1 MKKLSLYI
9 FLVLLW
15 CNVGFA
21 DVVKDAL
28 TNIKKT
34 KDLLKGNYKCQ
45 SILTQGRWTFS
56 FSKISGKNY
65 YIKNVSDD
73 NPPSKQFAV
82 LKYNMLFWYYI
93 LPVEEDSVLIANV
106 LKLEPKRDEN
116 FMSIIIFFDG
126 DFTKEDLRKLK
137 DSSNESEQAFFNHAD
152 NFVETRI
159 NSGSQGNFQNFDRGI
174 CKSDYKPLKKI
185 PKLSNEQK
193 EINKKKLLEQ
203 LKKYKPTELAPGV
216 KKKTN

>member
-1 MKKLSLYI
+1 MQSIKL
-9 FLVLLW
+9 FLGILILGLFW

-21 DVVKDAL
+21 ENA
-28 TNIKKT
+28 IKEKIE
-34 KDLLKGNYKCQ
+34 KIQDLLKGNYKCQ
-45 SILTQGRWTFS
+45 SILTQGKWTFS
-56 FSKISGKNY
+56 FSKISRKNY
-65 YIKNVSDD
+65 YIENDSDKT
-73 NPPSKQFAV
+73 SGKKFAE
-82 LKYNMLFWYYI
+82 LKYNILFWYYI
-93 LPVEEDSVLIANV
+93 LPVEGDSVLIANV

-174 CKSDYKPLKKI
+174 CKSDYKPLKKL
-185 PKLSNEQK
+185 PK
-193 EINKKKLLEQ
+193 INLEQ

>member
-1 MKKLSLYI
+1 MKK
-9 FLVLLW
+9 FLPIIILGLLW

-21 DVVKDAL
+21 ENVLKEK
-28 TNIKKT
+28 IEKIQ
-34 KDLLKGNYKCQ
+34 DLLKGNYKCQ
-45 SILTQGRWTFS
+45 SILTQGKWTFS
-56 FSKISGKNY
+56 FSKISRKNY
-65 YIKNVSDD
+65 YIENDSDKT
-73 NPPSKQFAV
+73 SGKKFAE
-82 LKYNMLFWYYI
+82 LKYNILFWYYI
-93 LPVEEDSVLIANV
+93 LPVEGDSVLIANV

>member
-1 MKKLSLYI
+1 M
-9 FLVLLW
+9 W

-56 FSKISGKNY
+56 FSEISGKNY

-73 NPPSKQFAV
+73 NPPSKRFAV
-82 LKYNMLFWYYI
+82 LKKYNMLFWYYI